1 MADQVFIRGEGGSVF
16 IMDLP
21 LHEAIEDR
29 LRKGYLT
36 RVNEDG
42 SAFIEGLPTSRPNV
56 NASKAEWVGW
66 SVAQGM
72 TPDDAEALTKTD
84 LIEKFGVAA
93 KTPDEV
99 AAEAAALAE
108 KEAADAAA
116 LAAGKPLE

>member
-42 SAFIEGLPTSRPNV
+42 STFIEGLPTVRPNV
-56 NASKAEWVGW
+56 NAPKADWVGW
-66 SVAQGM
+66 SVVQGM
-72 TPDDAEALTKTD
+72 TPDDAETLTKTD

-93 KTPDEV
+93 KTPEEV
-99 AAEAAALAE
+99 EAAALAE
-108 KEAADAAA
+108 KEAADAA
-116 LAAGKPLE
+116 LAAGTPDA

>member
-1 MADQVFIRGEGGSVF
+1 MFV
-16 IMDLP
+16 MDLP

-42 SAFIEGLPTSRPNV
+42 STFIEGLPTVRPNV
-56 NASKAEWVGW
+56 NAPKADWVGW
-66 SVAQGM
+66 SVVQGM

-84 LIEKFGVAA
+84 LIEKFGATA

-99 AAEAAALAE
+99 AADAAALAE

-116 LAAGKPLE
+116 LAAVTPVA